1 MSKRVVIT
9 GMSLVSALGND
20 IDAAFNRLQKY
31 ENCVEYYKELE
42 EYSRLNTR
50 LCAPIHDYKHPE
62 DFNRKVTRTM
72 GEVSIMSVDT
82 ARKALIDAGLYN
94 DEIIKNGQTG
104 VAYGSST
111 GSLDAIIDFYS
122 MQVDK
127 EVKNINSGS
136 YVKMMPQTTAVNIS
150 LYFGTTGRII
160 PTSTACTS
168 GSMGIGAAYE
178 AIKDGYQTV
187 MIAGGAEELNVAHIA
202 VFDVLFATSTKN
214 NTPKL
219 SPSPFDK
226 NRDGLVI
233 GAGAGT
239 LILEEYEHAKNRG
252 AKIYAEVIGYGT
264 TTDGTHIT
272 NPNPN
277 TMKNAMIFALKDAKL
292 NPEDI
297 GYVNAHGTATIQ
309 GDIAETTATY
319 DVFKRNIPISTIKS
333 YTGHTLG
340 ACGAIE
346 TVLTVKMM
354 ENNWYNPNLNLTE
367 VDEKCP
373 PLGYIKNEGVNLNTN
388 IVMTNNFAFGGI
400 NTSLILKR
408 V

>member
-136 YVKMMPQTTAVNIS
+136 YVKMMIFRQIS
-150 LYFGTTGRII
+150 KDLLGKSFVFGVGVHR
-160 PTSTACTS
+160 SQNYS
-168 GSMGIGAAYE
+168 L
-178 AIKDGYQTV
+178 Q
-187 MIAGGAEELNVAHIA
+187 N
-202 VFDVLFATSTKN
+202 
-214 NTPKL
+214 
-219 SPSPFDK
+219 
-226 NRDGLVI
+226 
-233 GAGAGT
+233 
-239 LILEEYEHAKNRG
+239 
-252 AKIYAEVIGYGT
+252 
-264 TTDGTHIT
+264 
-272 NPNPN
+272 
-277 TMKNAMIFALKDAKL
+277 
-292 NPEDI
+292 
-297 GYVNAHGTATIQ
+297 
-309 GDIAETTATY
+309 
-319 DVFKRNIPISTIKS
+319 
-333 YTGHTLG
+333 YT
-340 ACGAIE
+340 
-346 TVLTVKMM
+346 
-354 ENNWYNPNLNLTE
+354 
-367 VDEKCP
+367 
-373 PLGYIKNEGVNLNTN
+373 
-388 IVMTNNFAFGGI
+388 F
-400 NTSLILKR
+400 
-408 V
+408 